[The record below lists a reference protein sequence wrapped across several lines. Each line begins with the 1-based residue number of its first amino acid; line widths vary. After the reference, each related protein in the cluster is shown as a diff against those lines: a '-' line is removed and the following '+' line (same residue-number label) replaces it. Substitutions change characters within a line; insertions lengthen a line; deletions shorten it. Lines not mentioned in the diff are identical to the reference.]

1 MTPDHRPASPTQAD
15 VARAAGVS
23 TAVVSYVVNNGPRP
37 VSPEARERVEAAI
50 QALGYS
56 PNASA
61 RALRSGAS
69 RLLGVCVPGAR
80 NPYHAELVEHVA
92 TAADQ
97 AGYGTLLMTTDASP
111 RREDELITALIDRGV
126 DGLIISPTKAP
137 QAYDHLTRHLPTAL
151 LCAAAPSA
159 SHHTIGAD
167 LEDGARQ
174 AVTHLI
180 GHGHT
185 SIALLMAPLD
195 SWDLNGRV
203 RG

>member
-37 VSPEARERVEAAI
+37 VSHEARERVEAAI

-137 QAYDHLTRHLPTAL
+137 RLTTTSHATCPPRCCAPPPPQPATTRSEPTL
-151 LCAAAPSA
+151 RTAP
-159 SHHTIGAD
+159 
-167 LEDGARQ
+167 
-174 AVTHLI
+174 
-180 GHGHT
+180 
-185 SIALLMAPLD
+185 
-195 SWDLNGRV
+195 GR
-203 RG
+203 R